1 MAYALYAPC
10 LLIAAISIT
19 LKENVISTQHLPLV
33 IAGPIV
39 RKVTSNLCYIWV
51 VTSSADAPSLTLSH
65 DEAPIDGDRQSETI
79 CVGTHAFIHLLSFS
93 ASKPFSD
100 CARISYQLHFD
111 NEEQQARWHKEQ
123 QALLYTGQ
131 STLSFHFT
139 ETPKTILHGSCR
151 KPHFHSDDALAQVDT
166 LHEHAFK
173 QKSSFPDLLL
183 MTGDQIYADD
193 VAGPM
198 LKAIHSVIARL
209 GLFHET
215 LEGAVVS
222 NTQELATHPH
232 GYYEREQLLP
242 QISTN
247 TVLSSLF
254 FGAKK
259 KPVFTSVNAQNHLIG
274 SAEIIA
280 MYLLVWSDTLW
291 AEITIDNDGIPD
303 KYSATFDKE
312 NEALKGFVKQL
323 PQVRRALAHIPTYMI
338 FDDHDVTDDWN
349 LTRGWEQEVYGNPL
363 SKRMIGNALIGY
375 LLCQGWGNAPK
386 KVTALIEKV
395 KQSTGE
401 QGIAQHDEIID
412 DLLDFDQWHYRLDT
426 TPPIEVLDTRTQR
439 WRSES
444 DMNKPS
450 GLMDWEAL
458 CDFQHSI
465 IGKESVIVVSA
476 APIYG
481 VKVIEAIQKV
491 FTFFGK
497 ALTVDAEN
505 WMAHKGTANVML
517 NIFRHYKTP
526 PEFIILSGD
535 VHYSF
540 VYDVRLRFRRN
551 SPHIT
556 QFTCSGLK
564 NAFPDGLIKWLDR
577 LNRIL
582 YRSKSPLNLFTRRRN
597 MSVKAREPSM
607 GYGELFN
614 GCAIGVLKISHKNT
628 DVQCK
633 ALLSNGKEVEFP
645 TSKND

>member
-1 MAYALYAPC
+1 
-10 LLIAAISIT
+10 
-19 LKENVISTQHLPLV
+19 LPQV

-39 RKVTSNLCYIWV
+39 RKVTSTECHIWV
-51 VTSSADAPSLTLSH
+51 VTSNADSPTLNLSVN
-65 DEAPIDGDRQSETI
+65 EVVVSGNCQRETI
-79 CVGTHAFIHLLSFS
+79 RVGKYAFIHLLSFTS
-93 ASKPFSD
+93 SEPFEDTARIGYSLSFSD
-100 CARISYQLHFD
+100 DA
-111 NEEQQARWHKEQ
+111 QQASWENEQ
-123 QALLYTGQ
+123 RGLLYDGQ
-131 STLSFHFT
+131 PSLCFHYT
-139 ETPKTILHGSCR
+139 ETPETILHGSCR
-151 KPHFHSDDALAQVDT
+151 KPHFHSDDALAQVDV
-166 LHEHAFK
+166 LHKNAFK
-173 QKSSFPDLLL
+173 KQNDFPDLLL

-198 LKAIHSVIARL
+198 LKAIHSVIDRL
-209 GLFHET
+209 GLYHEA
-215 LEGAVVS
+215 LEGAVVT
-222 NTQELATHPH
+222 NTNELATHEH

-242 QISTN
+242 QIATN
-247 TVLSSLF
+247 TVLSSIF

-291 AEITIDNDGIPD
+291 ADINIDKDGIPP
-303 KYSATFDKE
+303 KYHAIFDKE
-312 NEALKGFVKQL
+312 HEALNGFVKQL

-386 KVTALIEKV
+386 KVAPLIAKV
-395 KQSTGE
+395 QESMGE
-401 QGIAQHDEIID
+401 SGLKSHDEIID

-444 DMNKPS
+444 NMNKPS

-505 WMAHKGTANVML
+505 WMAHKGTANVIL

-526 PEFIILSGD
+526 PDFIILSGD

-577 LNRIL
+577 LNRVL

-597 MSVKAREPSM
+597 MSVKAREPSL

-614 GCAIGVLKISHKNT
+614 GCAIGVLKISQKNT

-645 TSKND
+645 ASKDD

>member
-1 MAYALYAPC
+1 
-10 LLIAAISIT
+10 
-19 LKENVISTQHLPLV
+19 LPQV

-39 RKVTSNLCYIWV
+39 RKVTSTECHIWV
-51 VTSSADAPSLTLSH
+51 VTSNADSPTLNLSANEVVVS
-65 DEAPIDGDRQSETI
+65 GNCQRETI
-79 CVGTHAFIHLLSFS
+79 RVGKYAFIHLLSFTS
-93 ASKPFSD
+93 SEPFEDTARIGYSLSFSD
-100 CARISYQLHFD
+100 DA
-111 NEEQQARWHKEQ
+111 QQASWENEQ
-123 QALLYTGQ
+123 RGLLYDGQ
-131 STLSFHFT
+131 PSLCFHYT
-139 ETPKTILHGSCR
+139 ETPETILHGSCR
-151 KPHFHSDDALAQVDT
+151 KPHFHSDDALAQVDV
-166 LHEHAFK
+166 LHKNAFK
-173 QKSSFPDLLL
+173 KQNDFPDLLL

-198 LKAIHSVIARL
+198 LKAIHSVIDRL
-209 GLFHET
+209 GLYHEA
-215 LEGAVVS
+215 LEGAVVT
-222 NTQELATHPH
+222 NTNELATHEH

-242 QISTN
+242 QIATN
-247 TVLSSLF
+247 TVLSSIF

-291 AEITIDNDGIPD
+291 ADINIDKDGIPQ
-303 KYSATFDKE
+303 KYHAIFDKE
-312 NEALKGFVKQL
+312 HEALNGFVKQL

-386 KVTALIEKV
+386 KVAPLIAKV
-395 KQSTGE
+395 QESMGE
-401 QGIAQHDEIID
+401 SGLNSHDEVID

-444 DMNKPS
+444 NMNKPS

-505 WMAHKGTANVML
+505 WMAHKGTANVIL

-526 PEFIILSGD
+526 PDFIILSGD

-577 LNRIL
+577 LNRVL

-597 MSVKAREPSM
+597 MSVKAREPSL

-614 GCAIGVLKISHKNT
+614 GCAIGVLKISQKNT

-633 ALLSNGKEVEFP
+633 ALLSNGNEVEFP
-645 TSKND
+645 ASKDD

>member
-1 MAYALYAPC
+1 M
-10 LLIAAISIT
+10 T
-19 LKENVISTQHLPLV
+19 STECH
-33 IAGPIV
+33 
-39 RKVTSNLCYIWV
+39 IWV
-51 VTSSADAPSLTLSH
+51 VTSNADSPALNLSANEVVVS
-65 DEAPIDGDRQSETI
+65 GNCQRETI
-79 CVGTHAFIHLLSFS
+79 RVGKYAFIHLLSFTS
-93 ASKPFSD
+93 SEPFEDTARIGYSLSFSD
-100 CARISYQLHFD
+100 DA
-111 NEEQQARWHKEQ
+111 QQASWENEQ
-123 QALLYTGQ
+123 RGLLYDGQ
-131 STLSFHFT
+131 SSLCFHYT
-139 ETPKTILHGSCR
+139 ETPETILHGSCR
-151 KPHFHSDDALAQVDT
+151 KPHFHSDDALAQVDV
-166 LHEHAFK
+166 LHKNAFK
-173 QKSSFPDLLL
+173 KQNDFPDLLL

-198 LKAIHSVIARL
+198 LKAIHSVIDRL
-209 GLFHET
+209 GLYHEA
-215 LEGAVVS
+215 LEGAVVT
-222 NTQELATHPH
+222 NTNELATHEH

-242 QISTN
+242 QIATN
-247 TVLSSLF
+247 TVLSSIF

-291 AEITIDNDGIPD
+291 ADINIDKDGIPP
-303 KYSATFDKE
+303 KYHAIFDKE
-312 NEALKGFVKQL
+312 HEALNGFVKQL

-386 KVTALIEKV
+386 KVAPLIAKV
-395 KQSTGE
+395 QKSMGE
-401 QGIAQHDEIID
+401 SGLNSHDEIID

-444 DMNKPS
+444 NMNKPS

-505 WMAHKGTANVML
+505 WMAHKGTANVIL

-526 PEFIILSGD
+526 PDFIILSGD

-577 LNRIL
+577 LNRVL

-597 MSVKAREPSM
+597 MSVKAREPSL

-614 GCAIGVLKISHKNT
+614 GCAIGVLKISQKNT

-645 TSKND
+645 ASKDD

>member
-1 MAYALYAPC
+1 MP
-10 LLIAAISIT
+10 
-19 LKENVISTQHLPLV
+19 QV

-39 RKVTSNLCYIWV
+39 RKVTSTECHIWV
-51 VTSSADAPSLTLSH
+51 VTSNADSPTLNLSANEVVVS
-65 DEAPIDGDRQSETI
+65 GNCQRETI
-79 CVGTHAFIHLLSFS
+79 RVGKYAFIHLLSFTS
-93 ASKPFSD
+93 SEPFEDTARIGYSLSFSD
-100 CARISYQLHFD
+100 DA
-111 NEEQQARWHKEQ
+111 QQASWENEQ
-123 QALLYTGQ
+123 RGLLYDGQ
-131 STLSFHFT
+131 SSLCFHYT
-139 ETPKTILHGSCR
+139 ETPETILHGSCR
-151 KPHFHSDDALAQVDT
+151 KPHFHSDDALAQVDV
-166 LHEHAFK
+166 LHKNAFK
-173 QKSSFPDLLL
+173 KQNDFPDLLL

-198 LKAIHSVIARL
+198 LKAIHSVIDRL
-209 GLFHET
+209 GLYHEA
-215 LEGAVVS
+215 LEGAVVT
-222 NTQELATHPH
+222 NTNELATHEH

-242 QISTN
+242 QIATN
-247 TVLSSLF
+247 TVLSSIF

-291 AEITIDNDGIPD
+291 ADINIDKDGIPP
-303 KYSATFDKE
+303 KYHAIFDKE
-312 NEALKGFVKQL
+312 HEALNGFVKQL

-386 KVTALIEKV
+386 KVAPLIAKV
-395 KQSTGE
+395 QESMGE
-401 QGIAQHDEIID
+401 SGLNSHDEIID

-444 DMNKPS
+444 NMNKPS

-505 WMAHKGTANVML
+505 WMAHKGTANVIL

-526 PEFIILSGD
+526 PDFIILSGD

-577 LNRIL
+577 LNRVL

-614 GCAIGVLKISHKNT
+614 GCAIGVLKISQKNT

-645 TSKND
+645 ASKDD

>member
-1 MAYALYAPC
+1 MP
-10 LLIAAISIT
+10 
-19 LKENVISTQHLPLV
+19 QV

-39 RKVTSNLCYIWV
+39 RKVTSTECHIWV
-51 VTSSADAPSLTLSH
+51 VTSNADSPTLNLSANEVVVS
-65 DEAPIDGDRQSETI
+65 GNCQRETI
-79 CVGTHAFIHLLSFS
+79 RVGKYAFIHLLSFTS
-93 ASKPFSD
+93 SEPFEDTARIGYSLSFSD
-100 CARISYQLHFD
+100 DA
-111 NEEQQARWHKEQ
+111 QQASWEDEQ
-123 QALLYTGQ
+123 RGLLYDGQ
-131 STLSFHFT
+131 SSLCFHYT
-139 ETPKTILHGSCR
+139 ETPETILHGSCR
-151 KPHFHSDDALAQVDT
+151 KPHFHSDDALAQVDV
-166 LHEHAFK
+166 LHKNAFK
-173 QKSSFPDLLL
+173 KQNDFPDLLL

-198 LKAIHSVIARL
+198 LKAIHSVIDRL
-209 GLFHET
+209 GLYHEA
-215 LEGAVVS
+215 LEGAVVT
-222 NTQELATHPH
+222 NTNELATHEH

-242 QISTN
+242 QIATN
-247 TVLSSLF
+247 TVLSSIF

-291 AEITIDNDGIPD
+291 ADINIDKDGIPP
-303 KYSATFDKE
+303 KYHAIFDKE
-312 NEALKGFVKQL
+312 HEALNGFVKQL

-386 KVTALIEKV
+386 KVAPLIAKV
-395 KQSTGE
+395 QESMGE
-401 QGIAQHDEIID
+401 SGLNSHDEIID

-444 DMNKPS
+444 NMNKPS

-505 WMAHKGTANVML
+505 WMAHKGTANVIL

-526 PEFIILSGD
+526 PDFIILSGD

-577 LNRIL
+577 LNRVL

-597 MSVKAREPSM
+597 MSVKAREPSL

-614 GCAIGVLKISHKNT
+614 GCAIGVLKISQKNT

-633 ALLSNGKEVEFP
+633 ALLSNGNEVEFP
-645 TSKND
+645 ASKDD

>member
-1 MAYALYAPC
+1 MP
-10 LLIAAISIT
+10 
-19 LKENVISTQHLPLV
+19 QV

-39 RKVTSNLCYIWV
+39 RKVTSTECHIWV
-51 VTSSADAPSLTLSH
+51 VTSNADSPTLNLSANEVVVS
-65 DEAPIDGDRQSETI
+65 GNCQRETI
-79 CVGTHAFIHLLSFS
+79 RVGKYAFIHLLSFTS
-93 ASKPFSD
+93 SEPFEDTARIGYSLSFSD
-100 CARISYQLHFD
+100 DA
-111 NEEQQARWHKEQ
+111 QQASWENEQ
-123 QALLYTGQ
+123 RGLLYDGQ
-131 STLSFHFT
+131 SFLCFHYT
-139 ETPKTILHGSCR
+139 ETPETILHGSCR
-151 KPHFHSDDALAQVDT
+151 KPHFHSDDALAQVDV
-166 LHEHAFK
+166 LHKNAFK
-173 QKSSFPDLLL
+173 KQDDFPDLLL

-198 LKAIHSVIARL
+198 LKAIHSVIDRL
-209 GLFHET
+209 GLYHEA
-215 LEGAVVS
+215 LEGAVVT
-222 NTQELATHPH
+222 NTNELATHEH

-242 QISTN
+242 QIATN
-247 TVLSSLF
+247 TVLSSIF

-291 AEITIDNDGIPD
+291 ADINIDKDGLPP
-303 KYSATFDKE
+303 KYHAIFDKE
-312 NEALKGFVKQL
+312 HEALNGFVKQL

-386 KVTALIEKV
+386 KVAPLIAKV
-395 KQSTGE
+395 QESMGE
-401 QGIAQHDEIID
+401 SGLNSHDEIID

-444 DMNKPS
+444 NMNKPS

-505 WMAHKGTANVML
+505 WMAHKGTANVIL

-526 PEFIILSGD
+526 PDFIILSGD

-577 LNRIL
+577 LNRVL

-597 MSVKAREPSM
+597 MSVKAREPSL

-614 GCAIGVLKISHKNT
+614 GCAIGVLKISQKNT

-645 TSKND
+645 ASKDD

>member
-1 MAYALYAPC
+1 MP
-10 LLIAAISIT
+10 
-19 LKENVISTQHLPLV
+19 QV

-39 RKVTSNLCYIWV
+39 RKVTSTECHIWV
-51 VTSSADAPSLTLSH
+51 VTSNADSPALNLSANEVVVS
-65 DEAPIDGDRQSETI
+65 GNCQRETI
-79 CVGTHAFIHLLSFS
+79 RVGKYAFIHLLSFTS
-93 ASKPFSD
+93 SEPFEDTARIGYSLSFSD
-100 CARISYQLHFD
+100 DA
-111 NEEQQARWHKEQ
+111 QQASWENEQ
-123 QALLYTGQ
+123 RGLLYDGQ
-131 STLSFHFT
+131 SSLCFHYT
-139 ETPKTILHGSCR
+139 ETPETILHGSCR
-151 KPHFHSDDALAQVDT
+151 KPHFHSDDALAQVDV
-166 LHEHAFK
+166 LHKNAFK
-173 QKSSFPDLLL
+173 KENDFPDLLL

-198 LKAIHSVIARL
+198 LKAIHSVIDRL
-209 GLFHET
+209 GLYHEA
-215 LEGAVVS
+215 LEGAVVT
-222 NTQELATHPH
+222 NTNELATHEH

-242 QISTN
+242 QIATN
-247 TVLSSLF
+247 TVLSSIF

-291 AEITIDNDGIPD
+291 ADINIDKDGIPP
-303 KYSATFDKE
+303 KYHAIFDKE
-312 NEALKGFVKQL
+312 HEALNGFVKQL

-386 KVTALIEKV
+386 KVAPLIAKV
-395 KQSTGE
+395 QESMGE
-401 QGIAQHDEIID
+401 SGLNSHDEIID

-444 DMNKPS
+444 NMNKPS

-505 WMAHKGTANVML
+505 WMAHKGTANVIL

-526 PEFIILSGD
+526 PDFIILSGD

-577 LNRIL
+577 LNRVL

-597 MSVKAREPSM
+597 MSVKAREPSL

-614 GCAIGVLKISHKNT
+614 GCAIGVLKISQKNT

-633 ALLSNGKEVEFP
+633 ALLSNGNEVEFP
-645 TSKND
+645 ASKDD

>member
-1 MAYALYAPC
+1 MP
-10 LLIAAISIT
+10 
-19 LKENVISTQHLPLV
+19 QV

-39 RKVTSNLCYIWV
+39 RKVTSTECHIWV
-51 VTSSADAPSLTLSH
+51 VTSNADSPALNLSANEVVVS
-65 DEAPIDGDRQSETI
+65 GNCQRETI
-79 CVGTHAFIHLLSFS
+79 RVGKYAFIHLLSFTS
-93 ASKPFSD
+93 SEPFEDTARIGYSLSFSD
-100 CARISYQLHFD
+100 DA
-111 NEEQQARWHKEQ
+111 QQASWENEQ
-123 QALLYTGQ
+123 RGLLYDGQ
-131 STLSFHFT
+131 SSLCFHYT
-139 ETPKTILHGSCR
+139 ETPETILHGSCR
-151 KPHFHSDDALAQVDT
+151 KPHFHSDDALAQVDV
-166 LHEHAFK
+166 LHKNAFK
-173 QKSSFPDLLL
+173 KQNDFPDLLL

-198 LKAIHSVIARL
+198 LKAIHSVIDRL
-209 GLFHET
+209 GLYHEA
-215 LEGAVVS
+215 LEGAVVT
-222 NTQELATHPH
+222 NTNELATHEH

-242 QISTN
+242 QIATN
-247 TVLSSLF
+247 TVLSSIF

-291 AEITIDNDGIPD
+291 ADINIDKDGIPQ
-303 KYSATFDKE
+303 KYHAIFDKE
-312 NEALKGFVKQL
+312 HEALNGFVKQL

-386 KVTALIEKV
+386 KVAPLIAKV
-395 KQSTGE
+395 QKSMGE
-401 QGIAQHDEIID
+401 SGLNSHDEIID

-444 DMNKPS
+444 NMNKPS

-505 WMAHKGTANVML
+505 WMAHKGTANVIL

-526 PEFIILSGD
+526 PDFIILSGD

-577 LNRIL
+577 LNRVL

-597 MSVKAREPSM
+597 MSVKAREPSL

-614 GCAIGVLKISHKNT
+614 GCAIGVLKISQKNT

-645 TSKND
+645 ASKDD

>member
-1 MAYALYAPC
+1 MP
-10 LLIAAISIT
+10 
-19 LKENVISTQHLPLV
+19 QV

-39 RKVTSNLCYIWV
+39 RKVTSTECHIWV
-51 VTSSADAPSLTLSH
+51 VTSNADSPALNLSANEVVVS
-65 DEAPIDGDRQSETI
+65 GNCQRETI
-79 CVGTHAFIHLLSFS
+79 RVGKYAFIHLLSFTS
-93 ASKPFSD
+93 SEPFEDTARIGYSLSFSD
-100 CARISYQLHFD
+100 DA
-111 NEEQQARWHKEQ
+111 QQASWENEQ
-123 QALLYTGQ
+123 RGLLYDGQ
-131 STLSFHFT
+131 SSLCFHYT
-139 ETPKTILHGSCR
+139 ETPETILHGSCR
-151 KPHFHSDDALAQVDT
+151 KPHFHSDDALAQVDV
-166 LHEHAFK
+166 LHKNAFK
-173 QKSSFPDLLL
+173 KQNDFPDLLL

-198 LKAIHSVIARL
+198 LKAIHSVIDRL
-209 GLFHET
+209 GLYHEA
-215 LEGAVVS
+215 LEGAVVT
-222 NTQELATHPH
+222 NTNELATHEH

-242 QISTN
+242 QIATN
-247 TVLSSLF
+247 TVLSSIF

-291 AEITIDNDGIPD
+291 ADINIDKDGIPQ
-303 KYSATFDKE
+303 KYHAIFDKE
-312 NEALKGFVKQL
+312 HEALNGFVKQL

-386 KVTALIEKV
+386 KVAPLIAKV
-395 KQSTGE
+395 QESMGE
-401 QGIAQHDEIID
+401 SGLNSHDEIID

-444 DMNKPS
+444 NMNKPS

-505 WMAHKGTANVML
+505 WMAHKGTANVIL

-526 PEFIILSGD
+526 PDFIILSGD

-577 LNRIL
+577 LNRVL

-597 MSVKAREPSM
+597 MSVKAREPSL

-614 GCAIGVLKISHKNT
+614 GCAIGVLKISQKTT

-645 TSKND
+645 ASKDD

>member
-1 MAYALYAPC
+1 MP
-10 LLIAAISIT
+10 
-19 LKENVISTQHLPLV
+19 QV

-39 RKVTSNLCYIWV
+39 RKVTSTECHIWV
-51 VTSSADAPSLTLSH
+51 VTSNADSPTLNLSANEVVVS
-65 DEAPIDGDRQSETI
+65 GNCQRETI
-79 CVGTHAFIHLLSFS
+79 RVGKYAFIHLLSFTS
-93 ASKPFSD
+93 SEPFEDTARIGYSLSFSD
-100 CARISYQLHFD
+100 DA
-111 NEEQQARWHKEQ
+111 QQASWENEQ
-123 QALLYTGQ
+123 RGLLYDGQ
-131 STLSFHFT
+131 PSLCFHYT
-139 ETPKTILHGSCR
+139 ETPETILHGSCR
-151 KPHFHSDDALAQVDT
+151 KPHFHSDDALAQVDV
-166 LHEHAFK
+166 LHKNAFK
-173 QKSSFPDLLL
+173 KQNDFPDLLL

-198 LKAIHSVIARL
+198 LKAIHSVIDRL
-209 GLFHET
+209 GLYHEA
-215 LEGAVVS
+215 LEGAVVT
-222 NTQELATHPH
+222 NTNELATHEH

-242 QISTN
+242 QIATN
-247 TVLSSLF
+247 TVLSSIF

-291 AEITIDNDGIPD
+291 ADINIDKDGIPP
-303 KYSATFDKE
+303 KYHAIFDKE
-312 NEALKGFVKQL
+312 HEALNGFVKQL

-386 KVTALIEKV
+386 KVAPLIAKV
-395 KQSTGE
+395 QESMGE
-401 QGIAQHDEIID
+401 SGLNSHDEIID

-444 DMNKPS
+444 NMNKPS

-465 IGKESVIVVSA
+465 IGKKSVIVVSA

-505 WMAHKGTANVML
+505 WMAHKGTANVIL

-526 PEFIILSGD
+526 PDFIILSGD

-577 LNRIL
+577 LNRVL

-597 MSVKAREPSM
+597 MSVKAREPSL

-614 GCAIGVLKISHKNT
+614 GCAIGVLKISQKNT

-645 TSKND
+645 ASKDD

>member
-1 MAYALYAPC
+1 MYLEG
-10 LLIAAISIT
+10 L
-19 LKENVISTQHLPLV
+19 VISTQQLPLV

-39 RKVTSNLCYIWV
+39 RKVTENSCYIWV
-51 VTSSADAPSLTLSH
+51 CTSIADAPKLSLTH
-65 DEAPIDGDRQSETI
+65 DSTTI
-79 CVGTHAFIHLLSFS
+79 NGQAQVESIQVGKHAYIHLLHFNSNTHFEDR
-93 ASKPFSD
+93 K
-100 CARISYQLHFD
+100 RIGYALQFNDSSEQTRWD
-111 NEEQQARWHKEQ
+111 NEQE
-123 QALLYTGQ
+123 ALLYSNQTV
-131 STLSFHFT
+131 LSFHYT
-139 ETPKTILHGSCR
+139 QTPQTILHGSCR
-151 KPHFHSDDALAQVDT
+151 KPHFHGDDALTQVDV
-166 LHEHAFK
+166 LHETAFSK
-173 QKSSFPDLLL
+173 QTLCPDLLL

-198 LKAIHSVIARL
+198 LKAIHHTIEQL
-209 GLFHET
+209 GLFHES

-222 NTQELATHPH
+222 NTDELATHPH
-232 GYYEREQLLP
+232 GFYEREQLLP
-242 QISTN
+242 QIATN
-247 TVLSSLF
+247 TALSSLF

-280 MYLLVWSDTLW
+280 MYLLVWSDALW
-291 AEITIDNDGIPD
+291 PNITIDSEHVGE
-303 KYSATFDKE
+303 KYGASFDKE
-312 NEALKGFVKQL
+312 KHAIEGFVNAL
-323 PQVRRALAHIPTYMI
+323 PKVRRALAHIPTYMI

-375 LLCQGWGNAPK
+375 LLCQGWGNAPE
-386 KVTALIEKV
+386 KVSPLIKSAMEKMRGNGIEK
-395 KQSTGE
+395 
-401 QGIAQHDEIID
+401 HDDFID
-412 DLLDFDQWHYRLDT
+412 ELLEFDEWHYRLDT

-444 DMNKPS
+444 SMNKPS

-465 IGKESVIVVSA
+465 IGKEAVIVVSA

-505 WMAHKGTANVML
+505 WMAHKGTANVIL

-582 YRSKSPLNLFTRRRN
+582 YRTKSPLNLFTKRRN
-597 MSVKAREPSM
+597 MSVKPRHPSM

-614 GCAIGVLKISHKNT
+614 GSALGVLKISHKST
-628 DVQCK
+628 QVECK

-645 TSKND
+645 PIEND

>member
-1 MAYALYAPC
+1 M
-10 LLIAAISIT
+10 T
-19 LKENVISTQHLPLV
+19 STECH
-33 IAGPIV
+33 
-39 RKVTSNLCYIWV
+39 IWV
-51 VTSSADAPSLTLSH
+51 VTSNADSPALNLSANEVVVS
-65 DEAPIDGDRQSETI
+65 GNCQRETI
-79 CVGTHAFIHLLSFS
+79 RVGKYAFIHLLSFTS
-93 ASKPFSD
+93 SEPFEDTARIGYSLSFSD
-100 CARISYQLHFD
+100 DA
-111 NEEQQARWHKEQ
+111 QQASWENEQ
-123 QALLYTGQ
+123 RGLLYDGQ
-131 STLSFHFT
+131 SSLCFHYT
-139 ETPKTILHGSCR
+139 ETPETILHGSCR
-151 KPHFHSDDALAQVDT
+151 KPHFHSDDALAQVDV
-166 LHEHAFK
+166 LHKNAFK
-173 QKSSFPDLLL
+173 KQNDFPDLLL

-198 LKAIHSVIARL
+198 LKAIHSVIDRL
-209 GLFHET
+209 GLYHEA
-215 LEGAVVS
+215 LEGAVVT
-222 NTQELATHPH
+222 NTNELATHEH

-242 QISTN
+242 QIATN
-247 TVLSSLF
+247 TVLSSIF

-291 AEITIDNDGIPD
+291 ADINIDKDGIPP
-303 KYSATFDKE
+303 KYHAIFDKE
-312 NEALKGFVKQL
+312 HEALNGFVKQL

-386 KVTALIEKV
+386 KVAPLIAKV
-395 KQSTGE
+395 QESMGE
-401 QGIAQHDEIID
+401 SGLNSHDEIID
-412 DLLDFDQWHYRLDT
+412 ELLDFDQWHYRLDT

-444 DMNKPS
+444 NMNKPS

-465 IGKESVIVVSA
+465 IGKKSVIVVSA

-505 WMAHKGTANVML
+505 WMAHKGTANVIL

-526 PEFIILSGD
+526 PDFIILSGD

-577 LNRIL
+577 LNRVL

-597 MSVKAREPSM
+597 MSVKAREPSL

-614 GCAIGVLKISHKNT
+614 GCAIGVLKISQKNT

-645 TSKND
+645 ASKDD

>member
-1 MAYALYAPC
+1 MP
-10 LLIAAISIT
+10 
-19 LKENVISTQHLPLV
+19 QV

-39 RKVTSNLCYIWV
+39 RKVTSTECHIWV
-51 VTSSADAPSLTLSH
+51 VTSNADSPTLNLSANEVVVS
-65 DEAPIDGDRQSETI
+65 GNCQRETI
-79 CVGTHAFIHLLSFS
+79 RVGKYAFIHLLSFTS
-93 ASKPFSD
+93 SEPFEDTARIGYSLSFSD
-100 CARISYQLHFD
+100 DA
-111 NEEQQARWHKEQ
+111 QQASWENEQ
-123 QALLYTGQ
+123 RGLLYDGQ
-131 STLSFHFT
+131 SSLCFHYT
-139 ETPKTILHGSCR
+139 ETPETILHGSCR
-151 KPHFHSDDALAQVDT
+151 KPHFHSDDALAQVDV
-166 LHEHAFK
+166 LHKNAFK
-173 QKSSFPDLLL
+173 KQNDFPDLLL

-198 LKAIHSVIARL
+198 LKAIHSVIDRL
-209 GLFHET
+209 GLYHEA
-215 LEGAVVS
+215 LEGAVVT
-222 NTQELATHPH
+222 NTNELATHEH

-242 QISTN
+242 QIATN
-247 TVLSSLF
+247 TVLSSIF

-291 AEITIDNDGIPD
+291 ADINIDKDGIPA
-303 KYSATFDKE
+303 KYHAIFDKE
-312 NEALKGFVKQL
+312 HEALNGFVKQL

-386 KVTALIEKV
+386 KVAPLIAKV
-395 KQSTGE
+395 QESMGE
-401 QGIAQHDEIID
+401 SGLNSHDEIID

-444 DMNKPS
+444 NMNKPS

-505 WMAHKGTANVML
+505 WMAHKGTANVIL

-526 PEFIILSGD
+526 PDFIILSGD

-577 LNRIL
+577 LNRVL

-597 MSVKAREPSM
+597 MSVKAREPSL

-614 GCAIGVLKISHKNT
+614 GCAIGVLKISQKNT

-645 TSKND
+645 ASKDD

>member
-1 MAYALYAPC
+1 MP
-10 LLIAAISIT
+10 
-19 LKENVISTQHLPLV
+19 QV

-39 RKVTSNLCYIWV
+39 RKVTSTECHIWV
-51 VTSSADAPSLTLSH
+51 VTSNADSPTLNLSANEVVVS
-65 DEAPIDGDRQSETI
+65 GNCQRETI
-79 CVGTHAFIHLLSFS
+79 RVGKYAFIHLLSFTS
-93 ASKPFSD
+93 SERFEDTARIGYSLSFSD
-100 CARISYQLHFD
+100 DA
-111 NEEQQARWHKEQ
+111 QQASWENEQ
-123 QALLYTGQ
+123 RGLLYDGQ
-131 STLSFHFT
+131 SSLCFHYT
-139 ETPKTILHGSCR
+139 ETPETILHGSCR
-151 KPHFHSDDALAQVDT
+151 KPHFHSDDALAQVDV
-166 LHEHAFK
+166 LHKNAFK
-173 QKSSFPDLLL
+173 KQNDFPDLLL

-198 LKAIHSVIARL
+198 LKAIHNVIDRL
-209 GLFHET
+209 GLYHEA
-215 LEGAVVS
+215 LEGAVIT
-222 NTQELATHPH
+222 NTNELATHEH

-242 QISTN
+242 QIATN
-247 TVLSSLF
+247 TVLSSIF

-291 AEITIDNDGIPD
+291 TDINIDKDGIPQ
-303 KYSATFDKE
+303 KYHAIFDKE
-312 NEALKGFVKQL
+312 HEALNGFVKQL

-386 KVTALIEKV
+386 KVAPLIAKV
-395 KQSTGE
+395 QKSMGE
-401 QGIAQHDEIID
+401 SGLNSHDEIID

-444 DMNKPS
+444 NMNKPS

-505 WMAHKGTANVML
+505 WMAHKGTANVIL

-526 PEFIILSGD
+526 PDFIILSGD

-577 LNRIL
+577 LNRVL

-597 MSVKAREPSM
+597 MSVKAREPSL

-614 GCAIGVLKISHKNT
+614 GCAIGVLKISQKNT

-645 TSKND
+645 ASKDD

>member
-1 MAYALYAPC
+1 MP
-10 LLIAAISIT
+10 
-19 LKENVISTQHLPLV
+19 QV

-39 RKVTSNLCYIWV
+39 RKVTSTECHIWV
-51 VTSSADAPSLTLSH
+51 VTSNADSPTLNLSANEVVVS
-65 DEAPIDGDRQSETI
+65 GNCQRETI
-79 CVGTHAFIHLLSFS
+79 RVGKYAFIHLLSFTS
-93 ASKPFSD
+93 SEPFEDTARIGYSLSFSD
-100 CARISYQLHFD
+100 DA
-111 NEEQQARWHKEQ
+111 QQASWENEQ
-123 QALLYTGQ
+123 RGLLYDGQ
-131 STLSFHFT
+131 SSLCFHYT
-139 ETPKTILHGSCR
+139 ETPETILHGSCR
-151 KPHFHSDDALAQVDT
+151 KPHFHSDDALAQVDV
-166 LHEHAFK
+166 LHKNAFK
-173 QKSSFPDLLL
+173 KENDFPDLLL

-198 LKAIHSVIARL
+198 LKAIHSVIDRL
-209 GLFHET
+209 GLYHEA
-215 LEGAVVS
+215 LEGAVVT
-222 NTQELATHPH
+222 NTNELATHEH

-242 QISTN
+242 QIATN
-247 TVLSSLF
+247 TVLSSIF

-291 AEITIDNDGIPD
+291 ADINIDKDGIPP
-303 KYSATFDKE
+303 KYHAIFDKE
-312 NEALKGFVKQL
+312 HEALNGFVKQL

-386 KVTALIEKV
+386 KVAPLIAKV
-395 KQSTGE
+395 QESMGE
-401 QGIAQHDEIID
+401 SGLNSHDEIID

-444 DMNKPS
+444 NMNKPS

-505 WMAHKGTANVML
+505 WMAHKGTANVIL

-526 PEFIILSGD
+526 PDFIILSGD

-577 LNRIL
+577 LNRVL

-597 MSVKAREPSM
+597 MSVKAREPSL

-614 GCAIGVLKISHKNT
+614 GCAIGVLIISQKTT

-645 TSKND
+645 ASKDD

>member
-1 MAYALYAPC
+1 M
-10 LLIAAISIT
+10 T
-19 LKENVISTQHLPLV
+19 STECH
-33 IAGPIV
+33 
-39 RKVTSNLCYIWV
+39 IWV
-51 VTSSADAPSLTLSH
+51 VTSNADSPTLNLSANEVVVS
-65 DEAPIDGDRQSETI
+65 GNCQRETI
-79 CVGTHAFIHLLSFS
+79 RVGKYAFIHLLSFTS
-93 ASKPFSD
+93 SEPFEDTARIGYSLSFSD
-100 CARISYQLHFD
+100 DA
-111 NEEQQARWHKEQ
+111 QQASWENEQ
-123 QALLYTGQ
+123 RGLLYDGQ
-131 STLSFHFT
+131 SSLCFHYT
-139 ETPKTILHGSCR
+139 ETPETILHGSCR
-151 KPHFHSDDALAQVDT
+151 KPHFHSDDALAQVDV
-166 LHEHAFK
+166 LHKNAFK
-173 QKSSFPDLLL
+173 KQNDFPDLLL

-198 LKAIHSVIARL
+198 LKAIHSVIDRL
-209 GLFHET
+209 GLYHEA
-215 LEGAVVS
+215 LEGAVVT
-222 NTQELATHPH
+222 NTNELATHEH

-242 QISTN
+242 QIATN
-247 TVLSSLF
+247 TVLSSIF

-291 AEITIDNDGIPD
+291 ADINIDKDGIPQ
-303 KYSATFDKE
+303 KYHAIFDKE
-312 NEALKGFVKQL
+312 HEALNGFVKQL

-386 KVTALIEKV
+386 KVAPLIAKV
-395 KQSTGE
+395 QESMGE
-401 QGIAQHDEIID
+401 SGLNSHDEIID

-444 DMNKPS
+444 NMNKPS

-505 WMAHKGTANVML
+505 WMAHKGTANVIL

-526 PEFIILSGD
+526 PDFIILSGD

-564 NAFPDGLIKWLDR
+564 NTFPDGLIKWLDR
-577 LNRIL
+577 LNRVL

-597 MSVKAREPSM
+597 MSVKAREPSL

-614 GCAIGVLKISHKNT
+614 GCAIGVLKISQKNT

-633 ALLSNGKEVEFP
+633 ALLSNGNEVEFP
-645 TSKND
+645 ASKDD

>member
-1 MAYALYAPC
+1 M
-10 LLIAAISIT
+10 S
-19 LKENVISTQHLPLV
+19 EESVISTQQLPQV

-39 RKVTSNLCYIWV
+39 RKVTSNSCHVWLV
-51 VTSSADAPSLTLSH
+51 SSNADAPSLSLSH
-65 DEAPIDGDRQSETI
+65 GDSVLAGDSQSDTVR
-79 CVGTHAFIHLLSFS
+79 VGKHAFIHLVTFS
-93 ASKPFSD
+93 ASTSFED
-100 CARISYQLHFD
+100 RERINYKLIFNDH
-111 NEEQQARWHKEQ
+111 QQQNAWEKEQ
-123 QALLYTGQ
+123 RALLYKDQ
-131 STLSFHFT
+131 ASLSFHYT
-139 ETPKTILHGSCR
+139 GTPETILHGSCR
-151 KPHFHSDDALAQVDT
+151 KPHFHGDDALVQVDN
-166 LHEHAFK
+166 LHKIAFEENA
-173 QKSSFPDLLL
+173 SFPDLLL

-198 LKAIHSVIARL
+198 LKAIHCVIARL
-209 GLFHET
+209 GLYHEA
-215 LEGAVVS
+215 LEGAVVN
-222 NTQELATHPH
+222 NTSDLATHEH
-232 GYYEREQLLP
+232 GFYEREQLLP
-242 QISTN
+242 QIATN
-247 TVLSSLF
+247 TVLSSIF

-291 AEITIDNDGIPD
+291 PDIVIDKDGIPE
-303 KYSATFDKE
+303 KYNAIFDKE
-312 NEALKGFVKQL
+312 NEALTGFVKPL
-323 PQVRRALAHIPTYMI
+323 LQVRRALAHVPTYMI

-375 LLCQGWGNAPK
+375 LLCQGWGNAPE
-386 KVTALIEKV
+386 KVTSLIQKV
-395 KQSTGE
+395 KASLDK
-401 QGIAQHDEIID
+401 QGLAAHNGIVDE
-412 DLLDFDQWHYRLDT
+412 LLDFDQWHYRIDT

-444 DMNKPS
+444 NMNKPS

-505 WMAHKGTANVML
+505 WMAHKGTANVIL

-577 LNRIL
+577 LNRVL
-582 YRSKSPLNLFTRRRN
+582 YRSKSPLNVFTRRRN

-614 GCAIGVLKISHKNT
+614 GCAIGVLKISQKNT

-645 TSKND
+645 TSKDD

>member
-1 MAYALYAPC
+1 M
-10 LLIAAISIT
+10 T
-19 LKENVISTQHLPLV
+19 STECH
-33 IAGPIV
+33 
-39 RKVTSNLCYIWV
+39 IWV
-51 VTSSADAPSLTLSH
+51 VTSNADSPALNLSANEVVVS
-65 DEAPIDGDRQSETI
+65 GNCQRETI
-79 CVGTHAFIHLLSFS
+79 RVGKYAFIHLLSFTS
-93 ASKPFSD
+93 SEPFEDTARIGYSLSFSD
-100 CARISYQLHFD
+100 DA
-111 NEEQQARWHKEQ
+111 QQASWENEQ
-123 QALLYTGQ
+123 RGLLYDGQ
-131 STLSFHFT
+131 PSLCFHYT
-139 ETPKTILHGSCR
+139 ETPETILHGSCR
-151 KPHFHSDDALAQVDT
+151 KPHFHSDDALAQVDV
-166 LHEHAFK
+166 LHKNAFK
-173 QKSSFPDLLL
+173 KQNDFPDLLL

-198 LKAIHSVIARL
+198 LKAIHSVIDRL
-209 GLFHET
+209 GLYHEA
-215 LEGAVVS
+215 LEGAVVT
-222 NTQELATHPH
+222 NTNELATHEH

-242 QISTN
+242 QIATN
-247 TVLSSLF
+247 TVLSSIF

-291 AEITIDNDGIPD
+291 ADINIDKDGIPP
-303 KYSATFDKE
+303 KYHAIFDKE
-312 NEALKGFVKQL
+312 HEALNGFVKQL

-386 KVTALIEKV
+386 KVAPLIAKV
-395 KQSTGE
+395 QESMGE
-401 QGIAQHDEIID
+401 SGLNSHDELID

-444 DMNKPS
+444 NMNKPS

-505 WMAHKGTANVML
+505 WMAHKGTANVIL

-526 PEFIILSGD
+526 PDFIILSGD

-577 LNRIL
+577 LNRVL

-597 MSVKAREPSM
+597 MSVKAREPSL

-614 GCAIGVLKISHKNT
+614 GCAIGVLKISQKNT

-645 TSKND
+645 ASKDD

>member
-1 MAYALYAPC
+1 MP
-10 LLIAAISIT
+10 
-19 LKENVISTQHLPLV
+19 QV

-39 RKVTSNLCYIWV
+39 RKVTSTECHIWV
-51 VTSSADAPSLTLSH
+51 VTSNADSPALNLSAN
-65 DEAPIDGDRQSETI
+65 ENIIDGNCQRETVR
-79 CVGTHAFIHLLSFS
+79 VGKYAFIHLLSFT
-93 ASKPFSD
+93 ASEPFED
-100 CARISYQLHFD
+100 TARIGYALSFND
-111 NEEQQARWHKEQ
+111 DKQQASWEDEQ
-123 QALLYTGQ
+123 RGLLYDGQ
-131 STLSFHFT
+131 SSLSFHYT
-139 ETPKTILHGSCR
+139 ETPETILHGSCR
-151 KPHFHSDDALAQVDT
+151 KPHFHSDDALAQVDV
-166 LHEHAFK
+166 LHKNAFK
-173 QKSSFPDLLL
+173 KQNDFPDLLL

-198 LKAIHSVIARL
+198 LKAIHSVIDRL
-209 GLFHET
+209 GLYHEA
-215 LEGAVVS
+215 LEGAVVI
-222 NTQELATHPH
+222 NTNELATHEH

-242 QISTN
+242 QIATN
-247 TVLSSLF
+247 TVLSSIF

-291 AEITIDNDGIPD
+291 ADINIDKDGIPP
-303 KYSATFDKE
+303 KYHAIFDKE
-312 NEALKGFVKQL
+312 HEALNGFVKQL

-386 KVTALIEKV
+386 KVAPLIAKV
-395 KQSTGE
+395 QESMGE
-401 QGIAQHDEIID
+401 SGLNSHDEIID

-444 DMNKPS
+444 NMNKPS

-505 WMAHKGTANVML
+505 WMAHKGTANVIL

-526 PEFIILSGD
+526 PDFIILSGD

-577 LNRIL
+577 LNRVL

-597 MSVKAREPSM
+597 MSVKAREPSL

-614 GCAIGVLKISHKNT
+614 GCAIGVLKISQKNT

-645 TSKND
+645 ASKDD

>member
-1 MAYALYAPC
+1 MP
-10 LLIAAISIT
+10 
-19 LKENVISTQHLPLV
+19 QV

-39 RKVTSNLCYIWV
+39 RKVTSTECHIWV
-51 VTSSADAPSLTLSH
+51 VTSNADSPTLNLSANEVVVS
-65 DEAPIDGDRQSETI
+65 GNCQRETI
-79 CVGTHAFIHLLSFS
+79 RVGKYAFIHLLSFTS
-93 ASKPFSD
+93 SEPFEDTARIGYSLSFSD
-100 CARISYQLHFD
+100 DA
-111 NEEQQARWHKEQ
+111 QQASWENEQ
-123 QALLYTGQ
+123 RGLLYDGQ
-131 STLSFHFT
+131 PSLCFHYT
-139 ETPKTILHGSCR
+139 ETPETILHGSCR
-151 KPHFHSDDALAQVDT
+151 KPHFHSDDALAQVDV
-166 LHEHAFK
+166 LHKNAFK
-173 QKSSFPDLLL
+173 KQNDFPDLLL

-198 LKAIHSVIARL
+198 LKAIHSVIDRL
-209 GLFHET
+209 GLYHEA
-215 LEGAVVS
+215 LEGAVVT
-222 NTQELATHPH
+222 NTNELATHEH

-242 QISTN
+242 QIATN
-247 TVLSSLF
+247 TVLSSIF

-291 AEITIDNDGIPD
+291 ADINIDKDGIPP
-303 KYSATFDKE
+303 KYHAIFDKE
-312 NEALKGFVKQL
+312 HEALNGFVKQL

-386 KVTALIEKV
+386 KVAPLIAKV
-395 KQSTGE
+395 QESMGE
-401 QGIAQHDEIID
+401 SGLNSHDEIID
-412 DLLDFDQWHYRLDT
+412 ELLDFDQWHYRLDT

-444 DMNKPS
+444 NMNKPS

-505 WMAHKGTANVML
+505 WMAHKGTANVIL

-526 PEFIILSGD
+526 PDFIILSGD

-577 LNRIL
+577 LNRVL

-597 MSVKAREPSM
+597 MSVKAREPSL

-614 GCAIGVLKISHKNT
+614 GCAIGVLKISQKNT

-645 TSKND
+645 ASKDD

>member
-1 MAYALYAPC
+1 MP
-10 LLIAAISIT
+10 
-19 LKENVISTQHLPLV
+19 QV

-39 RKVTSNLCYIWV
+39 RKVTSTECHIWV
-51 VTSSADAPSLTLSH
+51 VTSNADSPTLNLSVN
-65 DEAPIDGDRQSETI
+65 EVVVSGNCQRETI
-79 CVGTHAFIHLLSFS
+79 RVGKYAFIHLLSFTS
-93 ASKPFSD
+93 SEPFEDTARIGYSLSFSD
-100 CARISYQLHFD
+100 DA
-111 NEEQQARWHKEQ
+111 QQASWENEQ
-123 QALLYTGQ
+123 RGLLYDGQ
-131 STLSFHFT
+131 PSLCFHYT
-139 ETPKTILHGSCR
+139 ETPETILHGSCR
-151 KPHFHSDDALAQVDT
+151 KPHFHSDDALAQVDV
-166 LHEHAFK
+166 LHKNAFK
-173 QKSSFPDLLL
+173 KQNDFPDLLL

-198 LKAIHSVIARL
+198 LKAIHSVIDRL
-209 GLFHET
+209 GLYHEA
-215 LEGAVVS
+215 LEGAVVT
-222 NTQELATHPH
+222 NTNELATHEH

-242 QISTN
+242 QIATN
-247 TVLSSLF
+247 TVLSSIF

-291 AEITIDNDGIPD
+291 ADINIDKDGIPP
-303 KYSATFDKE
+303 KYHAIFDKE
-312 NEALKGFVKQL
+312 HEALNGFVKQL

-386 KVTALIEKV
+386 KVAPLIAKV
-395 KQSTGE
+395 QESMGE
-401 QGIAQHDEIID
+401 SGLKSHDEIID

-444 DMNKPS
+444 NMNKPS

-505 WMAHKGTANVML
+505 WMAHKGTANVIL

-526 PEFIILSGD
+526 PDFIILSGD

-577 LNRIL
+577 LNRVL

-597 MSVKAREPSM
+597 MSVKAREPSL

-614 GCAIGVLKISHKNT
+614 GCAIGVLKISQKNT

-645 TSKND
+645 ASKDD

>member
-1 MAYALYAPC
+1 MP
-10 LLIAAISIT
+10 
-19 LKENVISTQHLPLV
+19 QV

-39 RKVTSNLCYIWV
+39 RKVTSTECHIWV
-51 VTSSADAPSLTLSH
+51 VTSNADSPALNLSANEVVVS
-65 DEAPIDGDRQSETI
+65 GNCQRETI
-79 CVGTHAFIHLLSFS
+79 RVGKYAFIHLLSFTS
-93 ASKPFSD
+93 SEPFEDTARIGYSLSFSD
-100 CARISYQLHFD
+100 DA
-111 NEEQQARWHKEQ
+111 QQASWENEQ
-123 QALLYTGQ
+123 RGLLYDGQ
-131 STLSFHFT
+131 SSLCFHYT
-139 ETPKTILHGSCR
+139 ETPETILHGSCR
-151 KPHFHSDDALAQVDT
+151 KPHFHSDDALAQVDV
-166 LHEHAFK
+166 LHKNAFK
-173 QKSSFPDLLL
+173 KQNDFPDLLL

-198 LKAIHSVIARL
+198 LKAIHSVIDRL
-209 GLFHET
+209 GLYHEA
-215 LEGAVVS
+215 LEGAVVT
-222 NTQELATHPH
+222 NTNELATHEH

-242 QISTN
+242 QIATN
-247 TVLSSLF
+247 TVLSSIF

-291 AEITIDNDGIPD
+291 ADINIDKDGIPP
-303 KYSATFDKE
+303 KYHAIFDKE
-312 NEALKGFVKQL
+312 HEALNGFVKQL

-386 KVTALIEKV
+386 KVAPLIAKV
-395 KQSTGE
+395 QESMGE
-401 QGIAQHDEIID
+401 SGLNSHDEIID

-444 DMNKPS
+444 NMNKPS

-465 IGKESVIVVSA
+465 IGKKSVIVVSA

-505 WMAHKGTANVML
+505 WMAHKGTANVIL

-526 PEFIILSGD
+526 PDFIILSGD

-577 LNRIL
+577 LNRVL

-597 MSVKAREPSM
+597 MSVKAREPSL

-614 GCAIGVLKISHKNT
+614 GCAIGVLKISQKNT

-645 TSKND
+645 ASKDD

>member
-1 MAYALYAPC
+1 MP
-10 LLIAAISIT
+10 
-19 LKENVISTQHLPLV
+19 QV

-39 RKVTSNLCYIWV
+39 RKVTSTECHIWV
-51 VTSSADAPSLTLSH
+51 VTSNADSPALNLSANEVVVS
-65 DEAPIDGDRQSETI
+65 GNCQRETI
-79 CVGTHAFIHLLSFS
+79 RVGKYAFIHLLSFTS
-93 ASKPFSD
+93 SEPFKDTARIGYSLSFSD
-100 CARISYQLHFD
+100 DA
-111 NEEQQARWHKEQ
+111 QQASWENEQ
-123 QALLYTGQ
+123 RGLLYDGQ
-131 STLSFHFT
+131 SSLCFHYT
-139 ETPKTILHGSCR
+139 ETPETILHGSCR
-151 KPHFHSDDALAQVDT
+151 KPHFHSDDALAQVDV
-166 LHEHAFK
+166 LHKNAFK
-173 QKSSFPDLLL
+173 KQNDFPDLLL

-198 LKAIHSVIARL
+198 LKAIHSVIDRL
-209 GLFHET
+209 GLYHEA
-215 LEGAVVS
+215 LEGAVVT
-222 NTQELATHPH
+222 NTNELATHEH

-242 QISTN
+242 QIATN
-247 TVLSSLF
+247 TVLSSIF

-291 AEITIDNDGIPD
+291 ADINIDKDGIPP
-303 KYSATFDKE
+303 KYHAIFDKE
-312 NEALKGFVKQL
+312 HEALNGFVKQL

-386 KVTALIEKV
+386 KVAPLIAKV
-395 KQSTGE
+395 QESMGE
-401 QGIAQHDEIID
+401 SGLNSHDEIID

-444 DMNKPS
+444 NMNKPS

-505 WMAHKGTANVML
+505 WMAHKGTANVIL

-526 PEFIILSGD
+526 PDFIILSGD

-577 LNRIL
+577 LNRVL

-597 MSVKAREPSM
+597 MSVKAREPSL

-614 GCAIGVLKISHKNT
+614 GCAIGVLKISQKTT

-633 ALLSNGKEVEFP
+633 ALLSNGNEVEFP
-645 TSKND
+645 ASKDD

>member
-1 MAYALYAPC
+1 MP
-10 LLIAAISIT
+10 
-19 LKENVISTQHLPLV
+19 QV

-39 RKVTSNLCYIWV
+39 RKVTSTECHIWV
-51 VTSSADAPSLTLSH
+51 VTSNADSPALNLSANEVVVS
-65 DEAPIDGDRQSETI
+65 GNCQRETI
-79 CVGTHAFIHLLSFS
+79 RVGKYAFIHLLSFTS
-93 ASKPFSD
+93 SEPFEDTARIGYSLSFSD
-100 CARISYQLHFD
+100 DA
-111 NEEQQARWHKEQ
+111 QQASWENEQ
-123 QALLYTGQ
+123 RGLLYDGQ
-131 STLSFHFT
+131 PSLCFHYT
-139 ETPKTILHGSCR
+139 ETPETILHGSCR
-151 KPHFHSDDALAQVDT
+151 KPHFHSDDALAQVDV
-166 LHEHAFK
+166 LHKNAFK
-173 QKSSFPDLLL
+173 KQNDFPDLLL

-198 LKAIHSVIARL
+198 LKAIHSVIDRL
-209 GLFHET
+209 GLYHEA
-215 LEGAVVS
+215 LEGAVVT
-222 NTQELATHPH
+222 NTNELATHEH

-242 QISTN
+242 QIATN
-247 TVLSSLF
+247 TVLSSIF

-291 AEITIDNDGIPD
+291 ADINIDKDGIPQ
-303 KYSATFDKE
+303 KYHAIFDKE
-312 NEALKGFVKQL
+312 HEALNGFVKQL

-386 KVTALIEKV
+386 KVAPLIAKV
-395 KQSTGE
+395 QESMGE
-401 QGIAQHDEIID
+401 SGLNSHDEIID

-444 DMNKPS
+444 NMNKPS

-505 WMAHKGTANVML
+505 WMAHKGTANVIL

-526 PEFIILSGD
+526 PDFIILSGD

-577 LNRIL
+577 LNRVL

-597 MSVKAREPSM
+597 MSVKAREPSL

-614 GCAIGVLKISHKNT
+614 GCAIGVLKISQKNT

-633 ALLSNGKEVEFP
+633 ALLSNGNEVEFP
-645 TSKND
+645 ASKDD

>member
-1 MAYALYAPC
+1 MP
-10 LLIAAISIT
+10 
-19 LKENVISTQHLPLV
+19 QV

-39 RKVTSNLCYIWV
+39 RKVTSTECHIWV
-51 VTSSADAPSLTLSH
+51 VTSNADSPALNLSANEVVVS
-65 DEAPIDGDRQSETI
+65 GNCQRETI
-79 CVGTHAFIHLLSFS
+79 RVGKYAFIHLLSFTS
-93 ASKPFSD
+93 SEPFKDTARIGYSLSFSD
-100 CARISYQLHFD
+100 DA
-111 NEEQQARWHKEQ
+111 QQASWENEQ
-123 QALLYTGQ
+123 RGLLYDGQ
-131 STLSFHFT
+131 SSLCFHYT
-139 ETPKTILHGSCR
+139 ETPETILHGSCR
-151 KPHFHSDDALAQVDT
+151 KPHFHSDDALAQVDV
-166 LHEHAFK
+166 LHKNAFK
-173 QKSSFPDLLL
+173 KENDFPDLLL

-198 LKAIHSVIARL
+198 LKAIHSVIDRL
-209 GLFHET
+209 GLYHEA
-215 LEGAVVS
+215 LEGAVVT
-222 NTQELATHPH
+222 NTNELATHEH

-242 QISTN
+242 QIATN
-247 TVLSSLF
+247 TVLSSIF

-291 AEITIDNDGIPD
+291 ADINIDKDGIPP
-303 KYSATFDKE
+303 KYHAIFDKE
-312 NEALKGFVKQL
+312 HEALNGFVKQL

-386 KVTALIEKV
+386 KVAPLIAKV
-395 KQSTGE
+395 QESMGE
-401 QGIAQHDEIID
+401 SGLNSHDEIID

-444 DMNKPS
+444 NMNKPS

-465 IGKESVIVVSA
+465 IGKKSVIVVSA

-505 WMAHKGTANVML
+505 WMAHKGTANVIL

-526 PEFIILSGD
+526 PDFIILSGD

-577 LNRIL
+577 LNRVL

-597 MSVKAREPSM
+597 MSVKAREPSL

-614 GCAIGVLKISHKNT
+614 GCAIGVLKISQKTT

-645 TSKND
+645 ASKDD

>member
-1 MAYALYAPC
+1 MP
-10 LLIAAISIT
+10 
-19 LKENVISTQHLPLV
+19 QV

-39 RKVTSNLCYIWV
+39 RKVTSTECHIWV
-51 VTSSADAPSLTLSH
+51 VTSNADSPALNLSANEVVVS
-65 DEAPIDGDRQSETI
+65 GNCQRETI
-79 CVGTHAFIHLLSFS
+79 RVGKYAFIHLLSFTS
-93 ASKPFSD
+93 SEPFEDTARIGYSLSFSD
-100 CARISYQLHFD
+100 DA
-111 NEEQQARWHKEQ
+111 QQASWENEQ
-123 QALLYTGQ
+123 RGLLYDGQ
-131 STLSFHFT
+131 SSLCFHYT
-139 ETPKTILHGSCR
+139 ETPETILHGSCR
-151 KPHFHSDDALAQVDT
+151 KPHFHSDDALAQVDV
-166 LHEHAFK
+166 LHKNAFK
-173 QKSSFPDLLL
+173 KQNNFPDLLL

-198 LKAIHSVIARL
+198 LKAIHSVIDRL
-209 GLFHET
+209 GLYHEA
-215 LEGAVVS
+215 LEGAVVT
-222 NTQELATHPH
+222 NTNELATHEH

-242 QISTN
+242 QIATN
-247 TVLSSLF
+247 TVLSSIF

-291 AEITIDNDGIPD
+291 ADINIDKDGIPP
-303 KYSATFDKE
+303 KYHAIFDKE
-312 NEALKGFVKQL
+312 HEALNGFVKQL

-386 KVTALIEKV
+386 KVAPLIAKV
-395 KQSTGE
+395 QESMGE
-401 QGIAQHDEIID
+401 SGLNSHDEIID

-444 DMNKPS
+444 NMNKPS

-505 WMAHKGTANVML
+505 WMAHKGTANVIL

-526 PEFIILSGD
+526 PDFIILSGD

-577 LNRIL
+577 LNRVL

-597 MSVKAREPSM
+597 MSVKAREPSL

-614 GCAIGVLKISHKNT
+614 GCAIGVLKISQKNT

-645 TSKND
+645 ASKDD

>member
-1 MAYALYAPC
+1 MP
-10 LLIAAISIT
+10 
-19 LKENVISTQHLPLV
+19 QV

-39 RKVTSNLCYIWV
+39 RKVTSTECHIWV
-51 VTSSADAPSLTLSH
+51 VTSNADSPTLNLSANEVVVS
-65 DEAPIDGDRQSETI
+65 GNCQRETI
-79 CVGTHAFIHLLSFS
+79 RVGKYAFIHLLSFTS
-93 ASKPFSD
+93 SEPFEDTARIGYSLSFSD
-100 CARISYQLHFD
+100 DA
-111 NEEQQARWHKEQ
+111 QQASWENEQ
-123 QALLYTGQ
+123 RGLLYDGQ
-131 STLSFHFT
+131 SSLCFHYT
-139 ETPKTILHGSCR
+139 ETPETILHGSCR
-151 KPHFHSDDALAQVDT
+151 KPHFHSDDALAQVDV
-166 LHEHAFK
+166 LHKNAFK
-173 QKSSFPDLLL
+173 KQNDFPDLLL

-198 LKAIHSVIARL
+198 LKAIHSVIDRL
-209 GLFHET
+209 GLYHEA
-215 LEGAVVS
+215 LEGAVVT
-222 NTQELATHPH
+222 NTNELATHEH

-242 QISTN
+242 QIATN
-247 TVLSSLF
+247 TVLSSIF

-291 AEITIDNDGIPD
+291 ADINIDKDGIPP
-303 KYSATFDKE
+303 KYHAIFDKE
-312 NEALKGFVKQL
+312 HEALNGFVKQL

-386 KVTALIEKV
+386 KVAPLIAKV
-395 KQSTGE
+395 QKSMGE
-401 QGIAQHDEIID
+401 SGLNSHDEIID

-444 DMNKPS
+444 NMNKPS

-505 WMAHKGTANVML
+505 WMAHKGTANVIL

-526 PEFIILSGD
+526 PDFIILSGD

-577 LNRIL
+577 LNRVL

-597 MSVKAREPSM
+597 MSVKAREPSL

-614 GCAIGVLKISHKNT
+614 GCAIGVLKISQKNT

-645 TSKND
+645 ASKDD

>member
-1 MAYALYAPC
+1 M
-10 LLIAAISIT
+10 T
-19 LKENVISTQHLPLV
+19 STECH
-33 IAGPIV
+33 
-39 RKVTSNLCYIWV
+39 IWV
-51 VTSSADAPSLTLSH
+51 VTSNADSPALNLSANEVVVS
-65 DEAPIDGDRQSETI
+65 GNCQRETI
-79 CVGTHAFIHLLSFS
+79 RVGKYAFIHLLSFTS
-93 ASKPFSD
+93 SEPFEDTARIGYSLSFSD
-100 CARISYQLHFD
+100 DA
-111 NEEQQARWHKEQ
+111 QQASWEVEQ
-123 QALLYTGQ
+123 RGLLYDGQ
-131 STLSFHFT
+131 SSLCFHYT
-139 ETPKTILHGSCR
+139 ETPETILHGSCR
-151 KPHFHSDDALAQVDT
+151 KPHFHSDDALAQVDV
-166 LHEHAFK
+166 LHKNAFK
-173 QKSSFPDLLL
+173 KQNDFPDLLL

-198 LKAIHSVIARL
+198 LKAIHSVIDRL
-209 GLFHET
+209 GLYHEA
-215 LEGAVVS
+215 LEGAVVT
-222 NTQELATHPH
+222 NTNELATHEH

-242 QISTN
+242 QIATN
-247 TVLSSLF
+247 TVLSSIF

-291 AEITIDNDGIPD
+291 ADINIDKDGIPP
-303 KYSATFDKE
+303 KYHAIFDKE
-312 NEALKGFVKQL
+312 HEALNGFVKQL

-386 KVTALIEKV
+386 KVAPLIAKV
-395 KQSTGE
+395 QESMGE
-401 QGIAQHDEIID
+401 SGLNSHDEIID

-444 DMNKPS
+444 NMNKPS

-505 WMAHKGTANVML
+505 WMAHKGTANVIL

-526 PEFIILSGD
+526 PDFIILSGD

-577 LNRIL
+577 LNRVL

-597 MSVKAREPSM
+597 MSVKAREPSL

-614 GCAIGVLKISHKNT
+614 GCAIGVLKISQKNT

-645 TSKND
+645 ASKDD

>member
-1 MAYALYAPC
+1 MP
-10 LLIAAISIT
+10 
-19 LKENVISTQHLPLV
+19 QV

-39 RKVTSNLCYIWV
+39 RKVTSTECHIWV
-51 VTSSADAPSLTLSH
+51 VTSNADSPTLNLSANEVVVS
-65 DEAPIDGDRQSETI
+65 GNCQRETI
-79 CVGTHAFIHLLSFS
+79 RVGKYAFIHLLSFTS
-93 ASKPFSD
+93 SEPFKDTARIGYSLSFSD
-100 CARISYQLHFD
+100 DA
-111 NEEQQARWHKEQ
+111 QQASWENEQ
-123 QALLYTGQ
+123 RGLLYDGQ
-131 STLSFHFT
+131 SSLCFHYT
-139 ETPKTILHGSCR
+139 ETPETILHGSCR
-151 KPHFHSDDALAQVDT
+151 KPHFHSDDALAQVDV
-166 LHEHAFK
+166 LHKNAFK
-173 QKSSFPDLLL
+173 KENDFPDLLL

-198 LKAIHSVIARL
+198 LKAIHSVIDRL
-209 GLFHET
+209 GLYHEA
-215 LEGAVVS
+215 LEGAVVT
-222 NTQELATHPH
+222 NTNELATHEH

-242 QISTN
+242 QIATN
-247 TVLSSLF
+247 TVLSSIF

-291 AEITIDNDGIPD
+291 ADINIDKDGIPP
-303 KYSATFDKE
+303 KYHAIFDKE
-312 NEALKGFVKQL
+312 HEALNGFVKQL

-386 KVTALIEKV
+386 KVAPLIAKV
-395 KQSTGE
+395 QESMGE
-401 QGIAQHDEIID
+401 SGLNSHDEIID

-444 DMNKPS
+444 NMNKPS

-505 WMAHKGTANVML
+505 WMAHKGTANVIL

-526 PEFIILSGD
+526 PDFIILSGD

-577 LNRIL
+577 LNRVL

-597 MSVKAREPSM
+597 MSVKAREPSL

-614 GCAIGVLKISHKNT
+614 GCAIGVLKISQKTT

-645 TSKND
+645 ASKDD

>member
-1 MAYALYAPC
+1 M
-10 LLIAAISIT
+10 T
-19 LKENVISTQHLPLV
+19 STECH
-33 IAGPIV
+33 
-39 RKVTSNLCYIWV
+39 IWV
-51 VTSSADAPSLTLSH
+51 VTSNADSPALNLSANEVVVS
-65 DEAPIDGDRQSETI
+65 GNCQRETI
-79 CVGTHAFIHLLSFS
+79 RVGKYAFIHLLSFTS
-93 ASKPFSD
+93 SEPFEDTARIGYSLSFSD
-100 CARISYQLHFD
+100 DA
-111 NEEQQARWHKEQ
+111 QQASWENEQ
-123 QALLYTGQ
+123 RGLLYDGQ
-131 STLSFHFT
+131 SSLCFHYT
-139 ETPKTILHGSCR
+139 ETPETILHGSCR
-151 KPHFHSDDALAQVDT
+151 KPHFHSDDALAQVDV
-166 LHEHAFK
+166 LHKNAFK
-173 QKSSFPDLLL
+173 KQNDFPDLLL

-198 LKAIHSVIARL
+198 LKAIHSVIDRL
-209 GLFHET
+209 GLYHEA
-215 LEGAVVS
+215 LEGAVVT
-222 NTQELATHPH
+222 NTNELATHEH

-242 QISTN
+242 QIATN
-247 TVLSSLF
+247 TVLSSIF

-291 AEITIDNDGIPD
+291 ADINIDKDGIPP
-303 KYSATFDKE
+303 KYHAIFDKE
-312 NEALKGFVKQL
+312 HEALNGFVKQL

-386 KVTALIEKV
+386 KVAPLIAKV
-395 KQSTGE
+395 QESMGE
-401 QGIAQHDEIID
+401 SGLNSHDEIID

-444 DMNKPS
+444 NMNKPS

-465 IGKESVIVVSA
+465 IGKKSVIVVSA

-505 WMAHKGTANVML
+505 WMAHKGTANVIL

-526 PEFIILSGD
+526 PDFIILSGD

-577 LNRIL
+577 LNRVL

-597 MSVKAREPSM
+597 MSVKAREPSL

-614 GCAIGVLKISHKNT
+614 GCAIGVLKISQKNT

-645 TSKND
+645 ASKDD

>member
-1 MAYALYAPC
+1 MP
-10 LLIAAISIT
+10 
-19 LKENVISTQHLPLV
+19 QV

-39 RKVTSNLCYIWV
+39 RKVTSTECHIWV
-51 VTSSADAPSLTLSH
+51 VTSNADSPTLNLSANEVVVS
-65 DEAPIDGDRQSETI
+65 GNCQRETI
-79 CVGTHAFIHLLSFS
+79 RVGKYAFIHLLSFTS
-93 ASKPFSD
+93 SEPFEDTARIGYSLSFSD
-100 CARISYQLHFD
+100 DA
-111 NEEQQARWHKEQ
+111 QQASWENEQ
-123 QALLYTGQ
+123 RGLLYDGQ
-131 STLSFHFT
+131 PSLCFHYT
-139 ETPKTILHGSCR
+139 ETPETILHGSCR
-151 KPHFHSDDALAQVDT
+151 KPHFHSDDALAQVDV
-166 LHEHAFK
+166 LHKNAFK
-173 QKSSFPDLLL
+173 KQNDFPDLLL

-198 LKAIHSVIARL
+198 LKAIHSVIDRL
-209 GLFHET
+209 GLYHEA
-215 LEGAVVS
+215 LEGAVVT
-222 NTQELATHPH
+222 NTNELATHEH

-242 QISTN
+242 QIATN
-247 TVLSSLF
+247 TVLSSIF

-291 AEITIDNDGIPD
+291 ADINIDKDGIPA
-303 KYSATFDKE
+303 KYHAIFDKE
-312 NEALKGFVKQL
+312 HEALNGFVKQL

-386 KVTALIEKV
+386 KVAPLIAKV
-395 KQSTGE
+395 QESMGE
-401 QGIAQHDEIID
+401 SGLNSHDEIID

-444 DMNKPS
+444 NMNKPS

-505 WMAHKGTANVML
+505 WMAHKGTANVIL

-526 PEFIILSGD
+526 PDFIILSGD

-577 LNRIL
+577 LNRVL

-597 MSVKAREPSM
+597 MSVKAREPSL

-614 GCAIGVLKISHKNT
+614 GCAIGVLKISQKNT

-645 TSKND
+645 ASKDD